1 MPKMPSRGPVLAR
14 PGPSSVR
21 NRHAYI
27 DERMDTAS
35 AGGRAQLFAR
45 AAWSSRPVHTMS
57 ARPAFHFL
65 TGGGRSSPLGTSRRP
80 SPERGAAR
88 EPPGG
93 PFTHR
98 RGQGSPAPISSSR
111 ALPMSEAVWV
121 FTPGI
126 KRPFD
131 AASDTGRGLFREPL
145 SGARSAAA
153 GVNSSGMWP

>member
-35 AGGRAQLFAR
+35 AGERAQLFAR
-45 AAWSSRPVHTMS
+45 AASASRPFHTMS

-65 TGGGRSSPLGTSRRP
+65 TVGGRPSPLGTSRRP

-88 EPPGG
+88 ESPGG

-98 RGQGSPAPISSSR
+98 RNQGSPAPISTSR
-111 ALPMSEAVWV
+111 ALPITEAVWV
-121 FTPGI
+121 FNAGI
-126 KRPFD
+126 RRPFD
-131 AASDTGRGLFREPL
+131 AAS
-145 SGARSAAA
+145 
-153 GVNSSGMWP
+153 VI